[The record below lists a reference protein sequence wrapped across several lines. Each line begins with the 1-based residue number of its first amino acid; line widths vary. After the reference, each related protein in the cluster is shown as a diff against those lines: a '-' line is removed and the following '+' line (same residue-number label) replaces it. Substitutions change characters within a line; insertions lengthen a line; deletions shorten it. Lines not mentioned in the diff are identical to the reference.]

1 MMGLIAALITNPL
14 VYILFFL
21 ILGWIVRPKR
31 WKRVLYTVGIVLAL
45 LFTNA
50 SLLDYVSEK
59 WYGEYD
65 QPLPVG
71 KTYEY
76 GIVLGGYSDWDW
88 KHERPEFSEIA
99 DRLLE
104 GVQLHAKGVVRKLV
118 IASDGSVI
126 QREGDAISGNPQGME
141 AYLMNMGIPAED
153 IIIEP
158 KANNTHENATLTLD
172 LIGEDL
178 KQKSSV
184 IITSA
189 IHAPRGLL
197 AFNQVGLYPD
207 VYMTDMPTEADKARF
222 SLLPTLS
229 VIYGWKALL
238 HEMVGYVAYKYMY
251 E

>member
-14 VYILFFL
+14 MYILFFL

-65 QPLPVG
+65 QPLPAG

-126 QREGDAISGNPQGME
+126 QREGEAISGNPQGMK
-141 AYLMNMGIPAED
+141 AYIMHMGVPEED

-178 KQKSSV
+178 RNKPSV
-184 IITSA
+184 IITSS
-189 IHAPRGLL
+189 IHVPRSVL
-197 AFNQVGLYPD
+197 AFEQVGLHPD
-207 VYMTDMPTEADKARF
+207 VCMTDMPTEADKARF

>member
-1 MMGLIAALITNPL
+1 MMGLISSLVTNPL

-21 ILGWIVRPKR
+21 ILGWMVKAKR
-31 WKRVLYTVGIVLAL
+31 WKRGFYIVCIMLAL

-50 SLLDYVSEK
+50 SLLNWVSEK
-59 WYGEYD
+59 WYRKYD
-65 QPLPVG
+65 QPLPAG

-76 GIVLGGYSDWDW
+76 GIVLGGYSNWDW

-104 GVQLHAKGVVRKLV
+104 GVQLHAKGIIRKLV
-118 IASDGSVI
+118 LASDGSVI
-126 QREGDAISGNPQGME
+126 LRDGNAISGNPTGMKT
-141 AYLMNMGIPAED
+141 YLMNMGIPAED

-158 KANNTHENATLTLD
+158 KANNTHENATLTLE

-178 KQKSSV
+178 RNEPSV
-184 IITSA
+184 IITSS
-189 IHAPRGLL
+189 IHVPRSVL
-197 AFNQVGLYPD
+197 AFEQVGLHPD
-207 VYMTDMPTEADKARF
+207 VYMTDLQTEIEQARF
-222 SLLPTLS
+222 SIWPSLG